1 MPTDAAAVKADP
13 KLRLVVFDG
22 LGHFDITNNLHNSP
36 RSDPPQGKNA
46 LVRRA
51 MDAAIDRAALVQVL
65 FNGMYAPTVQPV
77 SLAAP

>member
-1 MPTDAAAVKADP
+1 
-13 KLRLVVFDG
+13 
-22 LGHFDITNNLHNSP
+22 
-36 RSDPPQGKNA
+36 
-46 LVRRA
+46 